1 MDDNELLE
9 LINNLFER
17 KKFVSDLTDD
27 QVIALVGGLDRLF
40 TARVFNCV
48 DASGKKDGEWLT
60 LSALF
65 DRVQHMLLN
74 KK

>member
-40 TARVFNCV
+40 NARVFNCV
-48 DASGKKDGEWLT
+48 DASGKKDGEWLA
-60 LSALF
+60 LSSLF
-65 DRVQHMLLN
+65 GRVQHMLHN